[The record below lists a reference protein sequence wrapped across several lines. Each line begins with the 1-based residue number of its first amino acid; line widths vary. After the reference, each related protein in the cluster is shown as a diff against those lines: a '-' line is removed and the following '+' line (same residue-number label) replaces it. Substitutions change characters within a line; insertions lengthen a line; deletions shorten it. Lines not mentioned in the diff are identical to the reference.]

1 MLFVREEADFGLS
14 IPLAVNKILK
24 GASIFHALENRPN
37 FFKIDP
43 YKKGRRE
50 QDVIF
55 IRRKCKN

>member
-1 MLFVREEADFGLS
+1 M
-14 IPLAVNKILK
+14 NKILK